1 MHTPNGACPR
11 SIHRFRYTDWMS
23 PRPENQPGL
32 REQLTILL
40 AERPSGLTINQ
51 IAASLRPTH
60 ALSKILDE
68 LSALQ
73 QLELVRFT
81 GARYRWIGPPPI
93 TQPPEPRHPPPGPLP
108 TTPPQPPQTQ
118 SRWDEFRR
126 LCRYYAEFVR
136 LEERSSVRVYANKE
150 NREFVQLTGAID
162 WLSLEAGHTITTHLP
177 IDAPSFASL
186 GTTGNRLPYWFL
198 GLPVDIYRGTDR
210 ETGETWTS
218 LEPILII
225 AVEPKVVDAQRV
237 ELTPLGPMEVNPGWL
252 QRRFQRKDQRVEFLA
267 TIGLLDEAQHGADD
281 DGEDEVCL
289 RLSSFRIAVQAL
301 LSYHRDWWREYGSVD
316 QLVRTPPLGDLK
328 EKGLYNR
335 AVLVSQ
341 PRLKYGHRLHAELS
355 SLADPTEVS
364 DQDLDGTALAALFPH
379 TAPPQPSAADFAAPL
394 AAEYQL
400 LNDEQRTAVEA
411 AQHNRLTVLT
421 GPPGTGK
428 SVVVAHVMAN
438 MALARRSV
446 LFASRNHQAI
456 EAVEPK
462 LNAMVEPETLVLRP
476 ARPWGQEAQTAN
488 WQQAIT
494 QLLGQPAPTDT
505 QRTQE
510 DAREQLAQA
519 LRRRQEVEL
528 QLAHR
533 LDLADRLGE
542 AEHAAHQATQA
553 LTTDRQALVA
563 AFDGLPE
570 LPALDSLVENLRLRD
585 QPTSWWRQLW
595 HRLRQLLGTRPDHS
609 VTEQLTKLLA
619 QLATATG
626 GRLPMPAAQLRRG
639 MAAELEHLRPFLVAC
654 LCRVTCNG
662 IRKEIEALP
671 THEQLKDSLDDAIGG
686 LHGATVDALRR
697 LAERS
702 NAELSPQTR
711 QRFAEIRAAL
721 INHDGTPNLR
731 GFEQAF
737 RECLD
742 DLLRHFPLW
751 AVSNLSAHKA
761 MPLSAGRVELLIL
774 DEASQ
779 CDIPSVVPLLFRTKR
794 ALIVGD
800 PMQLGHITTMQK
812 AAELRLRNRFDL
824 ANSLHQERFSAG
836 SNSIYDLAASSQSCN
851 SIVQLK
857 AHYRCHPQIA
867 GYFNN
872 AFYKKSLRV
881 MTNTSLLRKLPTSAE
896 TLRACEWSDVRG
908 DILAASAGCHSPA
921 EITEVVRQIGLLQ
934 EVGFQGTVGVV
945 TPFRVQANRINDA
958 VTAKFSGET
967 LDRMRFLSHTVD
979 GFQGD
984 ERDVILFS
992 LCAGPG
998 MPDGSRGFLASAPN
1012 RFNVA
1017 ISRGKACVRVIG
1029 NRQWAENCGIGHIT
1043 SLLAACQAPEEQYVP
1058 RKHLIGPVWEPK
1070 LAHALQAAGIDFR
1083 QQYPT
1088 CGYYLDFALVSENAR
1103 LDIEVDGEMWHRG
1116 SDGKRLVDDLYRDHA
1131 LRAAGWEVLRFWVY
1145 ELKEDIDGC
1154 IHTIRTAWQRA
1165 QQRRV

>member
-1 MHTPNGACPR
+1 
-11 SIHRFRYTDWMS
+11 MS
-23 PRPENQPGL
+23 PGPENPPEL
-32 REQLTILL
+32 REPLTALL
-40 AERPSGLTINQ
+40 VGRPGGLTVNQ
-51 IAASLRPTH
+51 IAASLRPAHSLTR
-60 ALSKILDE
+60 ILEE

-73 QLELVRFT
+73 RLGHVRFT
-81 GARYRWIGPPPI
+81 GARYQWTGPARNAPPAGRSL
-93 TQPPEPRHPPPGPLP
+93 THTATAPTPG
-108 TTPPQPPQTQ
+108 PQPPPTE

-150 NREFVQLTGAID
+150 NLEFVQLTGAID
-162 WLSLEAGHTITTHLP
+162 WLSLEAGHTITVHLP
-177 IDAPSFASL
+177 IDAPSFASV

-198 GLPVDIYRGTDR
+198 GLPVDLFRGSDKA
-210 ETGETWTS
+210 TGDMWIS
-218 LEPILII
+218 LEPILIL
-225 AVEPKVVDAQRV
+225 AVEPKVIDAQRV

-252 QRRFQRKDQRVEFLA
+252 QRRFKRKDQRVEFLA
-267 TIGLLDEAQHGADD
+267 TIGLRDDAQHGADD

-289 RLSSFRIAVQAL
+289 RVSSFRSAVQAL
-301 LSYHRDWWREYGSVD
+301 RSYYRDWWREYGSVD
-316 QLVRTPPLGDLK
+316 QLVRTPALGSLT
-328 EKGLYNR
+328 ENGLYNR

-355 SLADPTEVS
+355 MLADPQQVS
-364 DQDLDGTALAALFPH
+364 DEKLDSTALAALFPH
-379 TAPPQPSAADFAAPL
+379 AAPPLLPVADFAAPL

-411 AQHNRLTVLT
+411 AQRNRLTVLT

-494 QLLGQPAPTDT
+494 QLLGQPAPTDA
-505 QRTQE
+505 QRPQQE
-510 DAREQLAQA
+510 ARARLDQA
-519 LRRRQEVEL
+519 IHRRQEAEV
-528 QLAHR
+528 QVARR

-542 AEHAAHQATQA
+542 AEHAANQATLALPAGQQA
-553 LTTDRQALVA
+553 LMAS
-563 AFDGLPE
+563 FDGLPE
-570 LPALDSLVENLRLRD
+570 LSTLDDLVERLRLRE
-585 QPTSWWRQLW
+585 QPLSWWRRSLR
-595 HRLRQLLGTRPDHS
+595 RLGHVLLRLFGKRPDGPLQA
-609 VTEQLTKLLA
+609 QLSQFLA
-619 QLATATG
+619 QFAKATG
-626 GRLPMPAAQLRRG
+626 YCIPVPTADLRG
-639 MAAELEHLRPFLVAC
+639 GLSTEVEQLRPFLAACQLRVA
-654 LCRVTCNG
+654 G
-662 IRKEIEALP
+662 DSIRKEIEKLQS
-671 THEQLKDSLDDAIGG
+671 HEQLQESLQNSIGS
-686 LHGATVDALRR
+686 LHGATVDAIRQV
-697 LAERS
+697 AERA

-731 GFEQAF
+731 DFETAF
-737 RECLD
+737 RDCLD
-742 DLLRHFPLW
+742 DLLKHFPLW

-761 MPLSAGRVELLIL
+761 MPLTAGRVELLIL

-779 CDIPSVVPLLFRTKR
+779 CDIPSVVPLLFRAKR

-812 AAELRLRNRFDL
+812 SAELRLRGRFGL
-824 ANSLHQERFSAG
+824 ADSLHLERFSAG
-836 SNSIYDLAASSQSCN
+836 ANSIYDLAASSQNCEGL
-851 SIVQLK
+851 VQLK
-857 AHYRCHPQIA
+857 AHYRCDPQIA
-867 GYFNN
+867 GYFNT

-881 MTNTSLLRKLPTSAE
+881 MTNTSLLRKLPTSAG
-896 TLRACEWSDVRG
+896 TLRACEWTDVRG
-908 DILAASAGCHSPA
+908 NVVAASAGCHSQA
-921 EITEVVRQIGLLQ
+921 EVDEVVRQIDWLRD
-934 EVGFQGTVGVV
+934 VGFEGTVGVV

-958 VTAKFSGET
+958 VTAKFGGEI

-1017 ISRGKACVRVIG
+1017 ISRGKAAVRVIG
-1029 NRQWAENCGIGHIT
+1029 NRHWAENCGIGHIT
-1043 SLLAACQAPEEQYVP
+1043 SLVAACQAPDEQYVP

-1070 LAHALQAAGIDFR
+1070 LARALQAAGIDFR

-1116 SDGKRLVDDLYRDHA
+1116 SDGKRLVDDLYRDHV
-1131 LRAAGWEVLRFWVY
+1131 LRAAGWDVLRFWVY

-1154 IHTIRTAWQRA
+1154 IHTIRDAWERA
-1165 QQRRV
+1165 QQRRG